1 MHFQGYLITPKA
13 FFMKIISTIDLQSGD
28 EINLAYCDYGQ
39 GRPVVLIHGW
49 PLSMEMWEY
58 QLSDLVS
65 AGLRVIKYDRRG
77 FGKSSKPWD
86 GYDYDSL
93 ANDLKAVLDEL
104 DLRDVTLVGFS
115 MGGGEIAR
123 YLNRFGSER
132 ISKVV
137 LISSVLPYMSKT
149 HGNDEGVDV
158 EVFDTMLEKIHEDR
172 IGFLDSFGKQFFG
185 IGMLNHPVS
194 EPLLQYYR
202 MLASFASQRS
212 TEKCAESFAMTDFR
226 EDIKAISLP
235 TLIIHG
241 DDDKTVP
248 IEVSSNRTAKMI
260 PNAQYIV
267 YEGAPHGLFYTHK
280 DRLNQDLISFITS
293 SDTVYSEQSQQ
304 RSSSAND

>member
-1 MHFQGYLITPKA
+1 
-13 FFMKIISTIDLQSGD
+13 MKIISTIDLQSGE

-58 QLSDLVS
+58 QLNDLVA

-86 GYDYDSL
+86 GYDYDTL

-104 DLRDVTLVGFS
+104 DLREVTLVGFS
-115 MGGGEIAR
+115 MGGGEVAR

-137 LISSVLPYMSKT
+137 LVSSVLPFMSKT
-149 HGNDEGVDV
+149 SDNEEGVDV
-158 EVFDTMLEKIHEDR
+158 EVFEEMGKKIREDR

-185 IGMLNHPVS
+185 VNMLNHPVS

-212 TEKCAESFAMTDFR
+212 TEKCAESFAQTDFR
-226 EDIKAISLP
+226 DDIKAISLP

-241 DDDKTVP
+241 DADKTVP
-248 IEVSSNRTAKMI
+248 IESSSNRTANMI

-280 DRLNQDLISFITS
+280 DRLNQDLINFITATDGIY
-293 SDTVYSEQSQQ
+293 SDKVNRTSYSVRQ
-304 RSSSAND
+304 